1 MQRAEVGGSCED
13 DKRHTSPGESALLQS
28 VELEMKEYKSDRT
41 STDQSLEKQEQGN
54 NLLEKYGT
62 SSSIYQAF
70 QNKFVI
76 NSIFRQCLPG
86 E

>member
-54 NLLEKYGT
+54 NLLENTVPVQVFSKHST
-62 SSSIYQAF
+62 
-70 QNKFVI
+70 I
-76 NSIFRQCLPG
+76 NLL
-86 E
+86 

>member
-28 VELEMKEYKSDRT
+28 VELEMKEYKSDGT

>member
-28 VELEMKEYKSDRT
+28 VELEMKEYKSDGT

-54 NLLEKYGT
+54 NLLAKIWYQFKYLA
-62 SSSIYQAF
+62 SIQL
-70 QNKFVI
+70 Q
-76 NSIFRQCLPG
+76 FRQ
-86 E
+86 

>member
-41 STDQSLEKQEQGN
+41 STDQSFEKQEQGN
-54 NLLEKYGT
+54 NL
-62 SSSIYQAF
+62 
-70 QNKFVI
+70 
-76 NSIFRQCLPG
+76 
-86 E
+86 